1 MLKSDF
7 NYQTKPKHVRVRYD
21 FLKEQVRN
29 NVIVFRYIPTELQ
42 LADIFTKPIIGER
55 FFYFRD
61 CLLCRTPT
69 KPLPPESV
77 KTYEQDKKALKK
89 TRPTSSPRV
98 VL

>member
-7 NYQTKPKHVRVRYD
+7 SYQTKSKHIRVRYD

-29 NVIVFRYIPTELQ
+29 TVIVFRYIPTELQ
-42 LADIFTKPIIGER
+42 LADNFTKPIIGER
-55 FFYFRD
+55 FFCFRD
-61 CLLCRTPT
+61 CLLGRTPT

-77 KTYEQDKKALKK
+77 KTYEQDMEAPKK
-89 TRPTSSPRV
+89 TRPTSSQRG